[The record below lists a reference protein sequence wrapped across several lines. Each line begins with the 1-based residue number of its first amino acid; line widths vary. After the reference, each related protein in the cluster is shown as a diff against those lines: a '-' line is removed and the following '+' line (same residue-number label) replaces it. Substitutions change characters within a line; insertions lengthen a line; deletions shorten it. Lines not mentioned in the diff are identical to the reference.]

1 MTKRSRS
8 MAVASAG
15 LLLLGVA
22 ACGDSR
28 SEGNAGG
35 GGGGETNAE
44 GQFVVDT
51 AACPEDATTELAAGE
66 PIRIGTS
73 QPLSGPLASGG
84 AANVAGITA
93 YCDKVNAAGGI
104 DGHQLELVAKDD
116 AYDAARA
123 VTNAQSFVGED
134 PVFANLAQVGTPQIS
149 ATQPIYEGACVP
161 QLWTITTGPAFTN
174 PSEHEWTVNGIPPAP
189 VEAKAI
195 VDYIAREV
203 PGGSVAEIKGSDA
216 LSEDFHAALPRLAE
230 DAGLTVQPDQ
240 TIPAGSTNID
250 AQISA
255 AVAGQ
260 PDAIVLEALPN
271 YAPGFITGLARA
283 GYDGV
288 IVLNS
293 SANGAAQ
300 WITPSDPAGEGVV
313 APLFRKDPSDSRW
326 DSDPAM
332 QEYLADMEAA
342 GQQDLAR
349 FGNALDGYGWAQLI
363 VANLEDAAEMEGGLT
378 RANLMS
384 AAWNTDLE
392 RPLMLN
398 PQAATSGPD
407 DPFIAESGE
416 IASYSTA
423 TKGWESQMDWDY
435 SGESGDLVGQ
445 G

>member
-1 MTKRSRS
+1 MTRTSRS
-8 MAVASAG
+8 MALASAG

-28 SEGNAGG
+28 SEGNAAGG
-35 GGGGETNAE
+35 GGGQTNTE
-44 GQFVVDT
+44 GRFVVD
-51 AACPEDATTELAAGE
+51 ASACPEDATTALADGE
-66 PIRIGTS
+66 PITIGTS

-93 YCDKVNAAGGI
+93 YFEKVNEAGGI
-104 DGHQLELVAKDD
+104 AGHQLELVAKDD

-123 VTNAQSFVGED
+123 VTNAQSFVGEEQ
-134 PVFANLAQVGTPQIS
+134 VFANLAQVGTPQIR
-149 ATQPIYEGACVP
+149 ATQPIYEQACVP

-174 PSEHEWTVNGIPPAP
+174 PTEHEWTVNGIPPAP
-189 VEAKAI
+189 VEAKAM
-195 VDYIAREV
+195 VDYIAEQV
-203 PGGSVAEIKGSDA
+203 PGGSVTEIKGSDA

-230 DAGLTVQPDQ
+230 DAGLTVQPAQ
-240 TIPAGSTNID
+240 TIPAGATNID

-255 AVAGQ
+255 AVAGE

-283 GYDGV
+283 GYEGLV
-288 IVLNS
+288 VLNS

-313 APLFRKDPSDSRW
+313 APLFRKDPSDTRW
-326 DSDPAM
+326 DGDPAM
-332 QEYLADMEAA
+332 QEYLDDMAAA

-363 VANLEDAAEMEGGLT
+363 VQNLTDAAEMDGGLT

-392 RPLMLN
+392 RPLMLH
-398 PQAATSGPD
+398 PEASTSGPD

-416 IASYSTA
+416 MASYSTE
-423 TKGWESQMDWDY
+423 TKGWVSEMEWDY
-435 SGESGDLVGQ
+435 SGTSGDIVGQ